1 MTAGIKGIKS
11 IIKWLAGQR
20 RGHYGVV
27 EADALVRNWTYR
39 PSRPDHISA
48 LRRRWLARNTVTAP
62 DFREITAPQPR
73 VRWAVYFIYAPD
85 GVLTPAHR
93 FTLDRLSRAQAG
105 LLVVFASASPD
116 AVPAELVGMADA
128 LYWKA
133 LPGFDFS
140 GYAIGL
146 HAIAEHS
153 PGADAFVM
161 NDSVYGPFV
170 DADTLWSCARWD
182 LTGFTGSGNIENHIQ
197 SYAFILRDVSVP
209 RMAGLQ
215 RVFCKETCYDT
226 YEDVVFCQESLFART
241 AAKTMTVGALWYADY
256 STCADISVY
265 AAGTLIADHFPF
277 VKRSLYTKYA
287 VIRKD
292 VIITRFLMENTGNF

>member
-1 MTAGIKGIKS
+1 MTANIKR

-20 RGHYGVV
+20 RGHYSVV
-27 EADALVRNWTYR
+27 EADALVRNWMYR

-48 LRRRWLARNTVTAP
+48 LRRRRLARNTISAP
-62 DFREITAPQPR
+62 DFRKIKAPQPR
-73 VRWAVYFIYAPD
+73 DRWSVYFIYAPD

-93 FTLDRLSRAQAG
+93 FTLDRLSCAQAG
-105 LLVVFASASPD
+105 LLVVFASASPER
-116 AVPAELVGMADA
+116 VPADLIEMADA

-170 DADTLWSCARWD
+170 EADTLWSCARWD
-182 LTGFTGSGNIENHIQ
+182 LTGFTASGNIENHIQ
-197 SYAFILRDVSVP
+197 SYAFILRDVSAR
-209 RMAGLQ
+209 RMAELQ
-215 RVFCKETCYDT
+215 RIFGKETCYNT

-241 AAKTMTVGALWYADY
+241 AARTMTVGALWYADY
-256 STCADISVY
+256 RTCADPSVY
-265 AAGTLIADHFPF
+265 AAACLASLGFPF
-277 VKRSLYTKYA
+277 IKKSLLTKYFK
-287 VIRKD
+287 IK
-292 VIITRFLMENTGNF
+292 TGRNWSNVLNSLGHN